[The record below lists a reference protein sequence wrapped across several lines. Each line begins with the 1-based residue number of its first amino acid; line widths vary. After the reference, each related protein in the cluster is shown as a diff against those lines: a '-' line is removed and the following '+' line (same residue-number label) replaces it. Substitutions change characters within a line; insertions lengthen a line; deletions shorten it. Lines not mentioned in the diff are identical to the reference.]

1 MALGVPALCVLVAAG
16 RAAWEPATL
25 RDLGAQGVVVLRRC
39 VDLDDLLATALQGQ
53 ADAALVSSA
62 LAGVD
67 ADALRR
73 LEGAGVRLVAV
84 AADPVA
90 DERMHRLG
98 VSVCGPDEVVVT
110 LRAALSAESTAAQ
123 VAGAAAVP
131 LSPPGPAHRGE
142 GHRGQVVAVWGP
154 AGAPGRTTI
163 AMALAA
169 ERAAAPGTDLGVLLC
184 DLDPYAGTVAQQ
196 LGVVEEVSGLLA
208 VARLAN
214 EGALDH
220 GGLVGAVRTLTPRLH
235 VLTGL
240 PRAERWREVREGV
253 VERLVEL
260 AATEADVVLDCGFA
274 LEPEPGR
281 TGLSRNVATLEALQA
296 ADRVVVVGSAEPAA
310 LTRLARALVA
320 LNDVVAGPPVVT
332 VVNRMRDSLG
342 WRPADVEAMVE
353 GFAPGVPVHFW
364 PEQRELLDR
373 AMVAGSTLAEMG
385 EHSLRACARA
395 LVSQVFGP
403 ASQPP
408 KRR

>member
-1 MALGVPALCVLVAAG
+1 MGPGAATMCVIVAAG
-16 RAAWEPATL
+16 RAGWEPAAL

-53 ADAALVSSA
+53 ADAALVSSG
-62 LAGVD
+62 LAGID
-67 ADALRR
+67 ADAVHR
-73 LEGAGVRLVAV
+73 LEAAGVRMVAV
-84 AADPVA
+84 TADPPA
-90 DERMHRLG
+90 DERMQRLG
-98 VSVCGPDEVVVT
+98 VGVCDPGEVVT
-110 LRAALSAESTAAQ
+110 ALQAALSTVDAQ
-123 VAGAAAVP
+123 AVGATDAVVA
-131 LSPPGPAHRGE
+131 SEGPTHRGE
-142 GHRGQVVAVWGP
+142 GHRGRVVAVWGP
-154 AGAPGRTTI
+154 TGAPGRTTI

-169 ERAAAPGTDLGVLLC
+169 ERAAAPGADLRVLLC

-220 GGLVGAVRTLTPRLH
+220 HGLVGAMRALTPDLH

-274 LEPEPGR
+274 LEPDSGR
-281 TGLSRNVATLEALQA
+281 SGLSRNVATLEALQA

-320 LNDVVAGPPVVT
+320 LNDVVAVPPAVT

-373 AMVAGSTLAEMG
+373 AMVAGTALTELG
-385 EHSLRACARA
+385 EHPLRACARA
-395 LVSQVFGP
+395 LADTVFGP
-403 ASQPP
+403 APQVP